1 MHGVIQSQGHLIDA
15 ATWYI
20 FIILSHSYEFMRKNL
35 IFYRTEIHR
44 LTGKVRLILGEL
56 ID

>member
-1 MHGVIQSQGHLIDA
+1 MQGVIQSQGHLDA

-20 FIILSHSYEFMRKNL
+20 FIILSYSYEFMRKNL
-35 IFYRTEIHR
+35 IFYRTEIQR
-44 LTGKVRLILGEL
+44 LTGKVRLNLVEL